1 VRYEPIP
8 ITPAVVIWARERAG
22 LSLEDA
28 QLEFKH
34 IAEWE
39 SGEGIYPTY
48 PQLERLADKL
58 KVPIAVFFFPEPP
71 DLPSISETFR
81 TLGSEQFDLIPP
93 RIRLLLRKARAFQI
107 GLEELNNG
115 RNPAPRV
122 ITRDLS
128 FPVSASVDTI
138 ADRIREY
145 LGVSLDTQCG
155 WRDIDRALENWR
167 RALIGVG
174 VYVFK
179 DQFRQYDFSGFCLY
193 DDEFPII
200 YVNNT
205 TTKTRQIFT
214 LFHELA
220 HLVFHT
226 SGIDTLHDDYVETL
240 PKNEK
245 RVEIICN
252 RFAARFLVPEDVFE
266 RVLAGQPAT
275 EETAAELADRFKV
288 SREFVYRK
296 FLDRDLISAEEY
308 DRAAQRWAAQK
319 KSGDGGDHYNTKIAY
334 LGMEYIRLAFSQ
346 YYQNRIDEAQLAD
359 YLDTKPKNL
368 ATLEEYAS
376 RRPA

>member
-1 VRYEPIP
+1 
-8 ITPAVVIWARERAG
+8 
-22 LSLEDA
+22 
-28 QLEFKH
+28 
-34 IAEWE
+34 
-39 SGEGIYPTY
+39 
-48 PQLERLADKL
+48 
-58 KVPIAVFFFPEPP
+58 
-71 DLPSISETFR
+71 
-81 TLGSEQFDLIPP
+81 
-93 RIRLLLRKARAFQI
+93 
-107 GLEELNNG
+107 
-115 RNPAPRV
+115 
-122 ITRDLS
+122 
-128 FPVSASVDTI
+128 
-138 ADRIREY
+138 
-145 LGVSLDTQCG
+145 
-155 WRDIDRALENWR
+155 
-167 RALIGVG
+167 
-174 VYVFK
+174 
-179 DQFRQYDFSGFCLY
+179 
-193 DDEFPII
+193 
-200 YVNNT
+200 
-205 TTKTRQIFT
+205 
-214 LFHELA
+214 
-220 HLVFHT
+220 
-226 SGIDTLHDDYVETL
+226 L